1 MSDATS
7 YDKSS
12 SYTLCDTMRNMG
24 IGLIYRVFQKRIKC
38 LYFDWKWKF

>member
-12 SYTLCDTMRNMG
+12 SWNMG

>member
-12 SYTLCDTMRNMG
+12 SSMRNMG